1 MDRED
6 AKNLLL
12 NQEPFFLQEAKTKV
26 NGHKSYICPCCQNG
40 SGKSGTGIALDT
52 SNTQKRS
59 YKCFKCGLYEDVIG
73 LWKLSRGIADDRQ
86 AFEELYEYYNI
97 QIETGG
103 SSYSNVS
110 YQFLNEAQQQQ
121 PQPQKID
128 IRQYPDEPV
137 QDYSQYYAECQSR
150 LKNTSYLTGRGISE
164 ATAIKCGV
172 GYDPHWKHP
181 KSTYNYT
188 NEVIII
194 PTSKTS
200 YVARHLK
207 PYIDKNG
214 DLVKVKKVG
223 TVELFNSS
231 ALYNT
236 DKPVFIVE
244 GEIDALSVIEAGG
257 QAVGLGSTNNKN
269 KLITLIKNQRPAQP
283 LIVALDS
290 DDAGRKAQKELIK
303 ELELLEVQFVDLDVN
318 QFCAGQKDPND
329 ALTADREGFFE
340 RCRKVYSD
348 VPYWLHER
356 YFQMCGHGQKDQQ
369 NFIDA
374 LRNSGNTPALST
386 GFKKLDELL
395 DGGLYEGLYIVGAIS
410 SLGKT
415 TFCLQMADQIA
426 VSGSDVLI
434 ISLEMSRFE
443 LYSKSISRLTAVEC
457 VQNSLGISKA
467 KSTRD
472 ISDYSRFAKYSNAEQ
487 VLIKDSISGY
497 FADVYPH
504 IYVYEAQTG
513 GDDVTVP
520 KIRSLVSQHIEATGN
535 KPVVIVDYLQII
547 APIDAKATDKQI
559 TDQNVKE
566 LKRISRDFKT
576 PVIAISSFNR
586 ENYNT
591 RVSMQAFKESGAI
604 EYSSDVLIGLQLYG
618 TGLQGFNVDVAKGNN
633 PREIELKILKNRNGR
648 TGATFYKYY
657 SVFNLFTE
665 ADEKE
670 LTPIATATKK
680 EK

>member
-52 SNTQKRS
+52 SNPQKRS

-86 AFEELYEYYNI
+86 AFEELYEFYNI
-97 QIETGG
+97 PIETGG
-103 SSYSNVS
+103 SSYSNVA
-110 YQFLNEAQQQQ
+110 YQFPNEAQQQQ
-121 PQPQKID
+121 QPQQQPQKID

-137 QDYSQYYAECQSR
+137 QDYTQYYAECQSR
-150 LKNTSYLTGRGISE
+150 LKNTSYLTGRGINE
-164 ATAIKCGV
+164 ATAIKFGI
-172 GYDPHWKHP
+172 GYDPNWKHP
-181 KSTYNYT
+181 KSTYDYT

-200 YVARHLK
+200 YVARLLK
-207 PYIDKNG
+207 PYTNKDGKTTKT
-214 DLVKVKKVG
+214 LKVG
-223 TVELFNSS
+223 SVELFNSD
-231 ALYNT
+231 ALYG

-257 QAVGLGSTNNKN
+257 QAVALGSASNRN
-269 KLITLIKNQRPAQP
+269 KLLELIREHRPAQP

-290 DDAGRKAQKELIK
+290 DDAGQKAQKELIK
-303 ELELLEVQFVDLDVN
+303 EFELLEMQFIDLDVN

-329 ALTADREGFFE
+329 ALKADREGFIE
-340 RCRKVYSD
+340 RCKGIYSD

-457 VQNSLGISKA
+457 VHKGLGMSNA

-472 ISDYSRFAKYSNAEQ
+472 ISDYSRYDKYNNTEK
-487 VLIKDSISGY
+487 VLVKDSIVNY

-520 KIRSLVSQHIEATGN
+520 KIRSLVSQHIKATGN

-591 RVSMQAFKESGAI
+591 KVSMQAFKESGAI

-618 TGLQGFNVDVAKGNN
+618 TGTQGFNVDVAKGNN
-633 PREIELKILKNRNGR
+633 PREIELKVLKNRNGR
-648 TGATFYKYY
+648 TGATFYKFY

-670 LTPIATATKK
+670 LTPIATKK